1 MVTGSQ
7 GVTGSGDKAAAPLAK
22 APTRTV
28 PERQHPSIFHY
39 PIEACDVSD
48 KVSLETF
55 REKLQQWSELFERDP
70 DASLAGQFAD
80 MMWFDIAWRTA
91 NEARQFADDDGTRGS
106 TAPLIAMMLDRGYL
120 AGQVIAITRLLEK
133 APANQPKKAVIS
145 LPRIV
150 DEMRA
155 ARELITRE
163 NFVCRDALPYD
174 YEALQAAELERLSAE
189 MAANPGKAR
198 RVTLSLSGP
207 DGFDQARMEHE
218 LFDQLS
224 GVAPDKRSRGDLI
237 AESFFDRLD
246 ELLASPPLPEIKALR
261 NKSIAHAADAFSRS
275 QAAGLRAGLTINDL
289 DRAHYLLFAV
299 FQTLSV
305 VLFGLSRASPVPVP
319 QHNMFEHLTEP
330 FLAEKRLEAMRGFWD
345 RHIGEREGWMN
356 DGFHEVLP
364 DPKAVKKAPPE
375 GGA

>member
-1 MVTGSQ
+1 
-7 GVTGSGDKAAAPLAK
+7 
-22 APTRTV
+22 
-28 PERQHPSIFHY
+28 
-39 PIEACDVSD
+39 
-48 KVSLETF
+48 
-55 REKLQQWSELFERDP
+55 
-70 DASLAGQFAD
+70 
-80 MMWFDIAWRTA
+80 
-91 NEARQFADDDGTRGS
+91 
-106 TAPLIAMMLDRGYL
+106 MMLDRGYL

-133 APANQPKKAVIS
+133 PPANQPKKAVIS

-174 YEALQAAELERLSAE
+174 YEALQAGELERLAAE
-189 MAANPGKAR
+189 MAANPNKAR
-198 RVTLSLSGP
+198 RVNLSLSGP
-207 DGFDQARMEHE
+207 EGFDQARMEHE

-224 GVAPDKRSRGDLI
+224 GVAPEDRARGDLI
-237 AESFFDRLD
+237 GEAFFDRLD
-246 ELLASPPLPEIKALR
+246 ELLASTPLPEIKALR

-275 QAAGLRAGLTINDL
+275 QAAGLRSGLTIHDL

-305 VLFGLSRASPVPVP
+305 VLFGLSRASPVPIP

-345 RHIGEREGWMN
+345 KHIGEREGWMN

-364 DPKAVKKAPPE
+364 DKKAAKKAPPE

>member
-1 MVTGSQ
+1 MTEPKGVAGSD
-7 GVTGSGDKAAAPLAK
+7 DKAAAPLAK
-22 APTRTV
+22 PAARAM

-39 PIEACDVSD
+39 PIDACDVSD
-48 KVSLETF
+48 RTSLEAF

-163 NFVCRDALPYD
+163 NFVCRDALPYE
-174 YEALQAAELERLSAE
+174 YESLQAAELDRLAAE
-189 MAANPGKAR
+189 MAANPNKVR
-198 RVTLSLSGP
+198 RVSLSLSGP
-207 DGFDQARMEHE
+207 EGFDQARMEHE

-224 GVAPDKRSRGDLI
+224 GIAPENRTRGDLI
-237 AESFFDRLD
+237 SETFFDRLD

-261 NKSIAHAADAFSRS
+261 NKSIAHAADAFSRA
-275 QAAGLRAGLTINDL
+275 QAAELRSGLTIYDL

-305 VLFGLSRASPVPVP
+305 VLFGLWRASPVPVP

-330 FLAEKRLEAMRGFWD
+330 YLAEKRLEAMRGFWD
-345 RHIGEREGWMN
+345 KHLGEREDWMN
-356 DGFHEVLP
+356 DAFREVVP
-364 DPKAVKKAPPE
+364 DPANAKSAPALD
-375 GGA
+375 GS

>member
-1 MVTGSQ
+1 MTEPQ
-7 GVTGSGDKAAAPLAK
+7 GVAGSDDKAAAPAAK
-22 APTRTV
+22 PAARAI
-28 PERQHPSIFHY
+28 PERPHPSIFHY
-39 PIEACDVSD
+39 PIDMCDVSD
-48 KVSLETF
+48 KASLEAF
-55 REKLQQWSELFERDP
+55 RDKLQQWSELFERDP

-189 MAANPGKAR
+189 MAANPNKAR
-198 RVTLSLSGP
+198 RVSLSLSGP
-207 DGFDQARMEHE
+207 EGFDQARMEHE

-224 GVAPDKRSRGDLI
+224 GVAPENRARGDLI
-237 AESFFDRLD
+237 GEAFFDRLD
-246 ELLASPPLPEIKALR
+246 ELLARPPLPEIKALR
-261 NKSIAHAADAFSRS
+261 NKSIAHAADAFSRA
-275 QAAGLRAGLTINDL
+275 QAKGLRSGLTIHDL

-305 VLFGLSRASPVPVP
+305 VLFGLWRASPVPVP

-330 FLAEKRLEAMRGFWD
+330 YLAEKRLEAMRSFWD
-345 RHIGEREGWMN
+345 RHIGEREGWMQ
-356 DGFHEVLP
+356 DAFHEVVP
-364 DPKAVKKAPPE
+364 DQKAAKKAPPE